1 MCVFVYIVSKFF
13 HTAIREDSGV
23 FFAFLLPVC
32 YPFLSYVIE
41 SPLFISVLICLLCFQ
56 TYNLNILKY
65 STGRAQGKH
74 RNTVFQ
80 E

>member
-23 FFAFLLPVC
+23 FFAFLLPIC
-32 YPFLSYVIE
+32 YSFLSSAFE

-56 TYNLNILKY
+56 TYNFNIHQD
-65 STGRAQGKH
+65 SMGRAQGKH
-74 RNTVFQ
+74 KNTVFP